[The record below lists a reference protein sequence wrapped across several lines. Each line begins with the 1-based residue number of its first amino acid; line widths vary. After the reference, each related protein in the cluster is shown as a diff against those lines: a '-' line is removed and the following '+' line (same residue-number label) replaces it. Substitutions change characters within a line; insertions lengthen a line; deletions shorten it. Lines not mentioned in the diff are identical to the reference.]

1 MRVILALLTAGAMLA
16 GCETAPTNLASD
28 ETPSY
33 RREAPTG
40 SNIGRR
46 EAQPPTDEERAAARE
61 AAQGMREDQMRRNM
75 PRPPS
80 SGSR

>member
-1 MRVILALLTAGAMLA
+1 MRAILALLTAGTVLA
-16 GCETAPTNLASD
+16 GCETAPVNSASD
-28 ETPSY
+28 DDPSY

-40 SNIGRR
+40 TNIARR
-46 EAQPPTDEERAAARE
+46 AARPATEEERAAARE

-80 SGSR
+80 SSR

>member
-1 MRVILALLTAGAMLA
+1 MRTMLSLLMAAALLA
-16 GCETAPTNLASD
+16 GCETAPTSTASD
-28 ETPSY
+28 ESPSY

-40 SNIGRR
+40 TNIARR
-46 EAQPPTDEERAAARE
+46 EIPPATDEERAAARE
-61 AAQGMREDQMRRNM
+61 AAQAMREDQMRRNM

>member
-1 MRVILALLTAGAMLA
+1 MKIILVLLTAGVMLA
-16 GCETAPTNLASD
+16 ACETSPTNTASD
-28 ETPSY
+28 EEPSY

-40 SNIGRR
+40 TNIARR
-46 EAQPPTDEERAAARE
+46 ETRPATDEERAAARE

-80 SGSR
+80 GSR